1 MEAALLFARLE
12 DCVDYMD
19 ININYIDDITIV
31 ELNGVFDSNTAY
43 SVQETILPLADSSS
57 KLLLDMSNVTYMS
70 SAGLRI
76 LLLLYRRIGENIGRI
91 IVTGLSESLSEVMA
105 ITGFLDFFTVA
116 SNRDVGLEKLRGA

>member
-1 MEAALLFARLE
+1 MEAALLFAGLE

-19 ININYIDDITIV
+19 INIHHIDDITIV

-76 LLLLYRRIGENIGRI
+76 LLLLYRRISENIGRI

-116 SNRDVGLEKLRGA
+116 TNRDVGLENLRSA

>member
-1 MEAALLFARLE
+1 MEAALIFAGLE

-19 ININYIDDITIV
+19 ISINYVDDITVV

-43 SVQETILPLADSSS
+43 SVQESILPLADSSN
-57 KLLLDMSNVTYMS
+57 KLLLDMTNVTYMS

-76 LLLLYRRIGENIGRI
+76 LLLLYRRISENIGRI

-105 ITGFLDFFTVA
+105 ITGFLDFFTIA
-116 SNRDVGLEKLRGA
+116 LSRDLGIESLRRA